1 MNALVAVAAP
11 VAVSNHAHYDAAM
24 NAAKLVGQN
33 FGTLAKNM
41 RTLAVELVRAS
52 KVEGFAL
59 QEAITDAKS
68 KMKWTRLD
76 SKDQNRVNQV
86 FRDVRTIDGAW
97 GLIPVEQQ
105 DAFLRGEKT
114 PSTLAA
120 EIRKAEADK
129 LAAEDKAEQDAEQ
142 AEAERAKPV
151 NEDGSLKVAEQLAEQ
166 APATLVALQT
176 VLDLATKVAQHGVG
190 VATQDE
196 LVGLNLIWEQIEN
209 LRANMA
215 KPAKAA

>member
-1 MNALVAVAAP
+1 MNALVCAAP
-11 VAVSNHAHYDAAM
+11 AVSTNHAHYDAAM

-97 GLIPVEQQ
+97 ALLSPEGQ
-105 DAFLRGEKT
+105 DAFLKGEKT

-120 EIRKAEADK
+120 EIRKAESDK
-129 LAAEDKAEQDAEQ
+129 LEAEAKAEADAEQ
-142 AEAERAKPV
+142 ADAERAKPV
-151 NEDGSLKVAEQLAEQ
+151 NDDGSLKVAEQLAEQ
-166 APATLVALQT
+166 APSTLAALQT
-176 VLDLATKVAQHGVG
+176 VLDLATKVAQNGVG
-190 VATQDE
+190 VATADE

-209 LRANMA
+209 LRASMA